1 MCQENVCLWNCGYTD
16 SYITQETILDEIK
29 LLYGVNLHMCHV
41 QISYSFL
48 SICIQDN
55 GGSDK
60 LVREGYRE
68 FIQFFQLGKSLWD
81 SLEYVLNSTKLPR
94 N

>member
-1 MCQENVCLWNCGYTD
+1 MCN
-16 SYITQETILDEIK
+16 
-29 LLYGVNLHMCHV
+29 V

-48 SICIQDN
+48 SIRIQDN

-68 FIQFFQLGKSLWD
+68 FIQFFQLGKSL
-81 SLEYVLNSTKLPR
+81 
-94 N
+94 